1 MNDRVVDV
9 LAFLY
14 ELHFNGNEAGGS
26 PLLDLDSISAGLE
39 TAGFSEQL
47 THDALR
53 WLGELDEIEARGFL
67 ESWNESGSSADESQ
81 RSYTREEV
89 TVLGLAGCGLLL
101 TLEQMGVL
109 NALQREIVIERV
121 SALGMGPLDDSD
133 LRWIILYVLRGRCG
147 SESASVWAE
156 AVLFQNDWG
165 GVLH

>member
-14 ELHFNGNEAGGS
+14 EWRFSGNETGGS
-26 PLLDLDSISAGLE
+26 LLADRDSVSAGLE
-39 TAGFSEQL
+39 TAGFSEEL
-47 THDALR
+47 TEGALQ

-67 ESWNESGSSADESQ
+67 ELWNESTASASGVQ

-89 TVLGLAGCGLLL
+89 ETVGLSGCGLLL
-101 TLEQMGVL
+101 MLEEMGVL

-121 SALGMGPLDDSD
+121 TALGTGPLDDSD

-147 SESASVWAE
+147 SEGASDWAE
-156 AVLFQNDWG
+156 AVLFQNEWG
-165 GVLH
+165 FLH